1 MHEKVMRNLER
12 VPLTSLH
19 LPQEVLTVELIDL
32 LNVPKDD
39 AALPPQGLRYIWAL
53 ELRDVVL
60 YDILQGQDI
69 VPLCLYHLPHDVG
82 QCSVKH
88 KGVKFQFE
96 LNNVIR
102 VATISCRNKIYQY
115 CLNFLKIFKH
125 RLIS

>member
-1 MHEKVMRNLER
+1 MRNLER

-60 YDILQGQDI
+60 YDILQRQDI

-82 QCSVKH
+82 QCSVVQH
-88 KGVKFQFE
+88 KRVKFQFE
-96 LNNVIR
+96 PSLICMRELQQFFVGIKYINIV
-102 VATISCRNKIYQY
+102 
-115 CLNFLKIFKH
+115 LIF
-125 RLIS
+125 

>member
-1 MHEKVMRNLER
+1 MHKKVMRNLER

-60 YDILQGQDI
+60 YDILQRQDI

-82 QCSVKH
+82 QCSVVQH
-88 KGVKFQFE
+88 KRVKFQFE
-96 LNNVIR
+96 INNVNHLLS
-102 VATISCRNKIYQY
+102 AWESCN
-115 CLNFLKIFKH
+115 NFL
-125 RLIS
+125 

>member
-1 MHEKVMRNLER
+1 MTNKRQTYMHEKVMRNLER

-82 QCSVKH
+82 QCSVVQH
-88 KGVKFQFE
+88 KGVKFHFE
-96 LNNVIR
+96 LNNVNHLLS
-102 VATISCRNKIYQY
+102 A
-115 CLNFLKIFKH
+115 
-125 RLIS
+125 